1 MRTQIDVYG
10 PDQLKVLQQ
19 IFDSVWFEM
28 KQDPNFLFVEEE
40 KLREQVSRR
49 VIESVDGDI
58 LDIDGIKRSVLASFT
73 HAV

>member
-28 KQDPNFLFVEEE
+28 KQDPGFLFVEED

-49 VIESVDGDI
+49 VIESANGDI
-58 LDIDGIKRSVLASFT
+58 FDIDGIKRSVLAFFM